1 MVTTA
6 AAANGHLECL
16 KYLHENGCPWIGG
29 LYVAATALGHLD
41 CIQFA
46 FEQGLRWP
54 DYYVGCVAMSGN
66 LDILKFVVNNGGRLD
81 RNITYAA
88 AERNHI
94 DCLQFLLEVNCPVDV
109 NTGAIVAE
117 RGHLQCL
124 TLLHQH
130 LSNDW
135 WDARITASAAIG
147 GQLECLQ
154 YLHENGC
161 PWDDRTTNCAAGKAH
176 LDCLRYA
183 FEHNCP
189 FDPDLIKRSVRTVSP
204 ESVAC
209 LEYLMLDR
217 WLPLYD
223 DAPEFQE
230 AFTMGNYY
238 AVQYLIDQDRPF
250 LKCKFS
256 DEQLDSAFIVSTFL
270 EKNTHEYDGNLVKC
284 IACIVSNRWSLARNG
299 AGLRKFLKVNAD
311 KLPLSAA
318 FVANNRYTMVES
330 MLLPFR

>member
-1 MVTTA
+1 MVVRGLTA
-6 AAANGHLECL
+6 CM
-16 KYLHENGCPWIGG
+16 Y
-29 LYVAATALGHLD
+29 ALLLSLGNLD
-41 CIQFA
+41 CIQYA

-54 DYYVGCVAMSGN
+54 DYFVGCVAMSGN
-66 LDILKFVVNNGGRLD
+66 LDILKYVVNNGGRLD
-81 RNITYAA
+81 RSITYAA
-88 AERNHI
+88 AEPNHT

-109 NTGAIVAE
+109 NIGAIAAE
-117 RGHLQCL
+117 HGHLQCL
-124 TLLHQH
+124 KLLHQQMG
-130 LSNDW
+130 NDW
-135 WDARITASAAIG
+135 WDERITASAAIG

-161 PWDDRTTNCAAGKAH
+161 PWDDRTTNGAASKAH

-189 FDPDLIKRSVRTVSP
+189 FDPDLIMRAVCPVVP
-204 ESVAC
+204 ECVAY

-230 AFTMGNYY
+230 AFAMGNYY

-250 LKCKFS
+250 LKCKFT
-256 DEQLDSAFIVSTFL
+256 DEQLESAFIVSTFL
-270 EKNTHEYDGNLVKC
+270 EDSTHEHDSNLVKC
-284 IACIVSNRWSLARNG
+284 IACIVSNRWKLARNG
-299 AGLRKFLKVNAD
+299 AGLRKFLKDNANE
-311 KLPLSAA
+311 LPLSAA
-318 FVANNRYTMVES
+318 FVANYRYTMVES